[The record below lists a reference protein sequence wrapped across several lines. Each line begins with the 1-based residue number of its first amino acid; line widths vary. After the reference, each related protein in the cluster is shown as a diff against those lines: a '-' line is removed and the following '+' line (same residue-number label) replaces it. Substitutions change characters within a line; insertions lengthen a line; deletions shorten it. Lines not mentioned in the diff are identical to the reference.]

1 MGEEFGEQFEC
12 LAENAE
18 KYITFSIP
26 IKKKLENGKINTNRT
41 NFIDSF
47 TFMSSSLTSL
57 VDNLSEGLHNLDN
70 LSEGLALNTISLRI
84 IS

>member
-26 IKKKLENGKINTNRT
+26 IKKKLENGKIIRYRT
-41 NFIDSF
+41 KFIDSF
-47 TFMSSSLTSL
+47 TFISSSLSKVL
-57 VDNLSEGLHNLDN
+57 LIIFLKDF
-70 LSEGLALNTISLRI
+70 TILI
-84 IS
+84 IFLKDLP

>member
-1 MGEEFGEQFEC
+1 MSSRKRRKIYNFLNTNKE
-12 LAENAE
+12 
-18 KYITFSIP
+18 
-26 IKKKLENGKINTNRT
+26 KLENGKINTNRP

-47 TFMSSSLTSL
+47 TFMSSSLSSL

-70 LSEGLALNTISLRI
+70 LSEGLALNTISLRK

>member
-1 MGEEFGEQFEC
+1 MSSRKRRKIYNFLNTNKE
-12 LAENAE
+12 
-18 KYITFSIP
+18 
-26 IKKKLENGKINTNRT
+26 ENGKINIYRT

-47 TFMSSSLTSL
+47 TFMSSSLSSL

>member
-1 MGEEFGEQFEC
+1 MSSRKRRKIYNFLNTNKE
-12 LAENAE
+12 
-18 KYITFSIP
+18 
-26 IKKKLENGKINTNRT
+26 KLENGKINTNRT

-47 TFMSSSLTSL
+47 TFMSSSLSSL

-70 LSEGLALNTISLRI
+70 LSEGLALNTISLRK